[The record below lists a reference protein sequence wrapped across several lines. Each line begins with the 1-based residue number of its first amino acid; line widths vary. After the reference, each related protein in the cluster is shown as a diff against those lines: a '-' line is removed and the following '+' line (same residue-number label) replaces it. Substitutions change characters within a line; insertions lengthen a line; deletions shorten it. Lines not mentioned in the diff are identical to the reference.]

1 MFKKFKPIL
10 ISLSPNVQR
19 DDIWLAF
26 RLLFQP
32 WKWRKGSEAEK
43 LEEEFRDYLSLN
55 HSFSFNSGRSAFLAI
70 LESLDLK
77 EGKEVLLQGFTC
89 NAAVNPVLEAG
100 LRPIYVDID
109 SESLNLDVEDLK
121 KKISKE
127 SKVVVVQ
134 HTFGKPANLEEIQEV
149 CERHNLI
156 LIEDCAHS
164 LGAKISMKSNNSSRP
179 PRGAELESKKVGTFG
194 KAAFFSLGR
203 DKVISSVYG
212 GVAVTDDP
220 VLGERIKNYYED
232 LKIPGKFWVFQQLL
246 HPILTSLA
254 KSFYGFGQF
263 GRYLLAGF
271 QKIGLLSKS
280 VAEEEKEG
288 HLPSKFPSQL
298 PNALA
303 KLGLNQFDKLEEFN
317 SHREAIANFYN
328 KNLSD
333 LDVERVTGSDR
344 IFMRYSLLTSE
355 DTDKALEKAEE
366 EGIFLNDG
374 WRKKPVVP
382 PDTDLEKMNYAWGVC
397 PQAEQAAEKI
407 INLPTHPNISLDKA
421 QRIVKFL
428 KDNLN

>member
-1 MFKKFKPIL
+1 MFTSLKPIL

-19 DDIWLAF
+19 DDLWLAF
-26 RLLFQP
+26 KLLLQP
-32 WKWRKGSEAEK
+32 WKWRKGSKVEK
-43 LEEEFRDYLSLN
+43 LESKFKDYLSSD
-55 HSFSFNSGRSAFLAI
+55 HSFGFNSGRSAFLAI
-70 LESLDLK
+70 LESLDLE

-100 LRPIYVDID
+100 LKPIYVDVN
-109 SESLNLDVEDLK
+109 SESLNLNVEDLK
-121 KKISKE
+121 KKISKK
-127 SKVVVVQ
+127 SKVVVAQ
-134 HTFGKPANLEEIQEV
+134 HTFGKPADLKEIQEI
-149 CERHNLI
+149 CKRHNLI

-164 LGAKISMKSNNSSRP
+164 LGAEF
-179 PRGAELESKKVGTFG
+179 GEQKVGTFG

-212 GVAVTDDP
+212 GVVVTDDP
-220 VLGERIKNYYED
+220 VLGERIKNYYES
-232 LKIPGKFWVFQQLL
+232 LEAPGSFWIFQQLL

-254 KSFYGFGQF
+254 KSFYGFGQL
-263 GRYLLAGF
+263 GRYFLGGL

-288 HLPSKFPSQL
+288 HLPSKFPSRL

-303 KLGLNQFDKLEEFN
+303 KLGSNQFNKLEEFN

-333 LDVERVTGSDR
+333 LDIERVVGSDR

-355 DTDKALEKAEE
+355 DTDNILKKAEE

-374 WRKKPVVP
+374 WRKKPIVP

-397 PQAEQAAEKI
+397 PQAEQVAERI

-428 KDNLN
+428 KDNLK